1 VVLTGV
7 VGTGRY
13 SPAVDGALLGLVAR
27 AAGMFAVTNI
37 DDILVLALFFGR
49 CAGHRG
55 AAVRVVIGQYLG
67 FAAILVAS
75 LAGALGAGLLP
86 RPAIAYLGLL
96 PLLLGIRAAWGVW
109 RDRHGTGPDAGT
121 GPDPDAGTDAGT
133 ADASVLTVAVVTFAN
148 GGDNIGVYVPV
159 FATAGPAGLV
169 GYSAVFLVLVGVWC
183 GVGRFLA
190 TRAPVA
196 RTLARFGHLLLPAVL
211 IGIGLLILVEGHAF
225 GL

>member
-1 VVLTGV
+1 VLTVLTVLTGV

-121 GPDPDAGTDAGT
+121 GTGTGTDPDAATDAGPDAGAGPDPDAGTDAGPDAGTGT
-133 ADASVLTVAVVTFAN
+133 ADASVLTVAAVTFAN

-169 GYSAVFLVLVGVWC
+169 GYSAVFLVLV
-183 GVGRFLA
+183 
-190 TRAPVA
+190 
-196 RTLARFGHLLLPAVL
+196 
-211 IGIGLLILVEGHAF
+211 EGHAF